1 MQKDR
6 TYFLAG
12 IIISVTGALC
22 FSSKAIFVKLGYQ
35 DNQTDV
41 LTLLAVRMM
50 GALPFFT
57 ISSVVA
63 LSNRE
68 NRKKLNA
75 RNLIQIIIIGFLGYY
90 IASFLDFA
98 GLQYVSAGLERLIL
112 FVYPTLVLL
121 MSWQFFGQQIS
132 RNQWLAV
139 AITYCGIILAFAGEY
154 NLTDSFNN
162 QAGDQLLTG
171 SILIL
176 GCALAYAG
184 YIVGSSRLIPKTGAS
199 LFNSLSMVAASI
211 GILFHFFVFSNS
223 DLQQITTQAWKYG
236 LLMAVFATVI
246 PSYLIAESI
255 KRIGGENTAIIAS
268 IGPVSTILMAYR
280 WLGEPITIWQILGT
294 VCILAG
300 VWMISARGKKTE

>member
-1 MQKDR
+1 
-6 TYFLAG
+6 
-12 IIISVTGALC
+12 
-22 FSSKAIFVKLGYQ
+22 
-35 DNQTDV
+35 
-41 LTLLAVRMM
+41 
-50 GALPFFT
+50 
-57 ISSVVA
+57 
-63 LSNRE
+63 
-68 NRKKLNA
+68 
-75 RNLIQIIIIGFLGYY
+75 NLIQIIIIGCLGYY

-121 MSWQFFGQQIS
+121 MTWQIFGQQIS

-139 AITYCGIILAFAGEY
+139 GVTYCGIILAFAGEY
-154 NLTDSFNN
+154 NLTDSFSN
-162 QAGDQLLTG
+162 QGDDHLFTG
-171 SILIL
+171 AMLIV

-268 IGPVSTILMAYR
+268 IGPVSTILMAYW

-300 VWMISARGKKTE
+300 VWMISGTGKKPE